1 MTHCLIKHQLT
12 GLVGEFFCLL
22 GNTTDDLLD
31 MGLVLVL
38 LLDSELVTRGFR
50 DFQEGVAGHLHY
62 AWELLF
68 HELEQL
74 FDDCSKEGPVV
85 S

>member
-1 MTHCLIKHQLT
+1 VTHCLIKHQLKC
-12 GLVGEFFCLL
+12 LVVEFFCLL

-38 LLDSELVTRGFR
+38 LLDCELVTRGFR

-68 HELEQL
+68 HELEQFL
-74 FDDCSKEGPVV
+74 YNCAKEGPVV
-85 S
+85 A